1 MESGVIMAET
11 EERSQKEQQNT
22 QLEAQAKPEAKAEAK
37 HDKQQVE
44 HKEMGELKG
53 EKLDTKEGA
62 NREAKH
68 ERTEKKARAQSNN
81 TEAEEIAEDVISD
94 EEELLRF
101 IEESEPKIYVVG
113 TGGSGSNTLNRLFE
127 MEVDGITSVA
137 VNTDARHLLHIKAN
151 RKVLIGKKLT
161 RGRGCGSNPECGEK
175 AAEEGLEEIKKVI
188 GDANLCFVTCGL
200 GGGTGT
206 GSAPIIAKVSKKEIG
221 ALTVAVVTLPFTSE
235 GKVRYDNAMR
245 GLDNLRRNVDTLIV
259 IKNDKLLNLAPDL
272 PLNTAFKIS
281 DEVLAG
287 SVKSI
292 TELVTRSGLV
302 NVDFADLMTVLENAG
317 YAVIGV
323 GEATVDIPREERARI
338 AVETA
343 LQSPLLNADVSGA
356 NRALINIVGGEDLSI
371 KEVEYIVSETA
382 KRISPDAH
390 IIFGARI
397 EPAMKKS
404 AIKVLI
410 VLAGVKFGDFEE
422 EGEGSEE
429 LSDLQIDMMG

>member
-1 MESGVIMAET
+1 MADA
-11 EERSQKEQQNT
+11 EEGSREEQQT
-22 QLEAQAKPEAKAEAK
+22 QQDTQQEAQTKPEKAERE
-37 HDKQQVE
+37 V
-44 HKEMGELKG
+44 
-53 EKLDTKEGA
+53 
-62 NREAKH
+62 EAKR
-68 ERTEKKARAQSNN
+68 EEKPAEKPEQQSNGG
-81 TEAEEIAEDVISD
+81 EAEEIAEDIISD
-94 EEELLRF
+94 DEELLKF
-101 IEESEPKIYVVG
+101 IEESEPKIYVIG

-127 MEVDGITSVA
+127 MKVDGTTSVA

-151 RKVLIGKKLT
+151 RKILIGKKLT
-161 RGRGCGSNPECGEK
+161 KGRGCGSNPECGEK
-175 AAEEGLEEIKKVI
+175 AVEEELEELKRVI

-245 GLDNLRRNVDTLIV
+245 GLENLRRNVDTLIV
-259 IKNDKLLNLAPDL
+259 IKNDKLLSLAPDL

-292 TELVTRSGLV
+292 TELVTKSGLV
-302 NVDFADLMTVLENAG
+302 NVDFADLTTVLKDAG

-323 GEATVDIPREERARI
+323 GEATVDVPREERARI

-397 EPAMKKS
+397 EPTMKKS

-410 VLAGVKFGDFEE
+410 VLAGVKFEDFDE